1 MCAKL
6 FLHQVFLVNS
16 FPLKNKWKN
25 DKNTAQV
32 PAFSGEKMTTQVL
45 RNDHYVDEVGVLS
58 PSSPA
63 LQHIFPT
70 ARGTASERG
79 KFHNRRRHT
88 THQPG
93 MAEMLQEVKLP

>member
-1 MCAKL
+1 
-6 FLHQVFLVNS
+6 
-16 FPLKNKWKN
+16 
-25 DKNTAQV
+25 
-32 PAFSGEKMTTQVL
+32 MTTQVL
-45 RNDHYVDEVGVLS
+45 RNDHFVDEAGVLS